1 MRTATMVASLTILFL
16 LVVGSAW
23 ADEIKI
29 SGVHNCCGA
38 CCKAIHEALGKVEGV
53 SDVTAEPKKPDFT
66 FQATDTKVA
75 RRAIGAV
82 ARAGFYGQ
90 VDDDKLTFPKRSGVK
105 PGKVTRLSLVGLHN
119 CCPGCCKAA
128 KDAIA
133 KVKGV
138 EADTLKP
145 KSRKFVVEGDFDG
158 AALVKAL
165 NDAGFFV
172 RNAPK
177 LSLDHVPQLSMQ
189 GLAAALGA
197 PEKTFEFT
205 LDENVSEF
213 RIPLLNKFSSAQV
226 KEGAIRLTEV
236 TFELDEKNYLTV
248 WFNGTQYVDH
258 FAYDKLTDF

>member
-1 MRTATMVASLTILFL
+1 MDDIISRNKRNAALLALLVSTLFL
-16 LVVGSAW
+16 TAHFR
-23 ADEIKI
+23 ETT
-29 SGVHNCCGA
+29 
-38 CCKAIHEALGKVEGV
+38 
-53 SDVTAEPKKPDFT
+53 SDMTV
-66 FQATDTKVA
+66 
-75 RRAIGAV
+75 
-82 ARAGFYGQ
+82 
-90 VDDDKLTFPKRSGVK
+90 
-105 PGKVTRLSLVGLHN
+105 N
-119 CCPGCCKAA
+119 
-128 KDAIA
+128 
-133 KVKGV
+133 
-138 EADTLKP
+138 
-145 KSRKFVVEGDFDG
+145 
-158 AALVKAL
+158 
-165 NDAGFFV
+165 
-172 RNAPK
+172 PK